1 MKTMTSTTKKIL
13 AIVLFGFALLL
24 FVTLSIVV
32 GKPMVTFASQ
42 PEIFR
47 KFMEEKGILGI
58 LLFIGML
65 IVQVVVALIP
75 GGPFEVAAGYAFGVV
90 KGTIICSLGITIGS
104 MIVFAL
110 VRKFGRSFIE
120 LFFSKEKID
129 SVKVFNSN
137 DKSIMLFFLLML
149 IPGAPKDLLSYL
161 AGLSTMRVDTW
172 FLITLVGRLPFI
184 LLSVMSGSALN
195 DKKYVVFGIVMMVII
210 ALYTAGIILYRSK
223 NKAK

>member
-1 MKTMTSTTKKIL
+1 
-13 AIVLFGFALLL
+13 
-24 FVTLSIVV
+24 
-32 GKPMVTFASQ
+32 
-42 PEIFR
+42 
-47 KFMEEKGILGI
+47 MEEKGILGI

-195 DKKYVVFGIVMMVII
+195 EKKYVVFGIVMMVII